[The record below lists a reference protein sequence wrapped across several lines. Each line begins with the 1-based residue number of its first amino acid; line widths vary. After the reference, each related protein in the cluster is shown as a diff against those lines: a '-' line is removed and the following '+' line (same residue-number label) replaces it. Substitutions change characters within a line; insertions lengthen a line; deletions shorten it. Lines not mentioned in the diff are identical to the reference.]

1 MDTTRTAAARR
12 PRSGTLIALALAGT
26 TALTGLPGASAA
38 GTPRLQTVIVTGVGD
53 VASAVRAVGGQVLD
67 RLPLIG
73 GVSARLPKG
82 SLLGTSWTVVPDRA
96 VGVAATSAAT
106 GPASTVRATLGLGAP
121 SGEGAGVT
129 VAVVDTG
136 VANVADLAGRVTHVD
151 VSGAGV
157 GDGYGHGTF
166 VAGLV
171 AGSGASSGGSYAGI
185 APGARILDVR
195 VADDDGSSDLV
206 TVLKGLQA
214 VAAHPEVD
222 VVNLS
227 LSSGSPLPYQIDPL
241 TVALDALW
249 RKGITVVVPAG
260 NDGADGRGS
269 ITSPGIDPV
278 LLTVGGLDENGT
290 SKRRDDTV
298 AAWSS
303 QGPAPQGV
311 AKPDL
316 VAPGSHVISTG
327 APGSVVWDANSGS
340 RLAGGYMKGSG
351 TSFSTAVMSGAV
363 AVLLA
368 DRPQLSPQ
376 QVKVLATKSAY
387 DVNGPNRATGSGG
400 LDLTAA
406 LDARTP
412 TVKPVKDTIPGA
424 ASSWAAF
431 LQALLDGDMA
441 AAASSWAKLSP
452 EARQWAARQWADLSP
467 DARQWAARQ
476 WSARQWADQS
486 SGDGQTDNVS
496 ADEWAARQWA
506 ARQWAARQW
515 ADSDWSARQWSARQ
529 WSARQWSA
537 RQWSDSSWTA
547 DDWTARQWSA
557 RQWSARQWS
566 TTDWS

>member
-1 MDTTRTAAARR
+1 MDTTRTGVTGR
-12 PRSGTLIALALAGT
+12 PRAGTLIALALVGA
-26 TALTGLPGASAA
+26 TALSALPGPSAA
-38 GTPRLQTVIVTGVGD
+38 GSPPLQTVIVTGAGD
-53 VASAVRAVGGQVLD
+53 VAQAVRSVGGHVLD
-67 RLPLIG
+67 QLPLIS
-73 GVSARLPKG
+73 GVSARLPRG
-82 SLLGTSWTVVPDRA
+82 AHLTGGWTVVPDRL
-96 VGVAATSAAT
+96 VGVSGAGGATS
-106 GPASTVRATLGLGAP
+106 GPASTVRRTLGLGSP

-136 VANVADLAGRVTHVD
+136 VADVPDLAGRVTHVD
-151 VSGAGV
+151 VTGDGI

-171 AGSGASSGGSYAGI
+171 AGDGSSSGGRNAGV

-195 VADDDGSSDLV
+195 VGADDGSSDLV

-222 VVNLS
+222 VLNLS

-241 TVALDALW
+241 TVALEALW

-260 NDGADGRGS
+260 NDGEDGRRS

-278 LLTVGGLDENGT
+278 LLTVGGLDEQGT
-290 SKRRDDTV
+290 ARHRDDSV
-298 AAWSS
+298 ADWSS

-316 VAPGSHVISTG
+316 VAPGAHVISTG
-327 APGSVVWDANSGS
+327 APGSVVWNTNRDA
-340 RLAGGYMKGSG
+340 RLSGGYFRGSG
-351 TSFSTAVMSGAV
+351 TSFSTAVVSGSA

-368 DRPQLSPQ
+368 DRPRLSPD
-376 QVKVLATKSAY
+376 QVKRLATDSTY
-387 DVNGPNRATGSGG
+387 DVDGPKRATGAGG
-400 LDLTAA
+400 LDLSAA

-412 TVKPVKDTIPGA
+412 RVQGTSSSDIPGS
-424 ASSWAAF
+424 ASAWAAF
-431 LQALLDGDMA
+431 LQALLDGDEA
-441 AAASSWAKLSP
+441 AAASAWATLSP
-452 EARQWAARQWADLSP
+452 EARQWAASSWAALSP

-476 WSARQWADQS
+476 WAARQWA
-486 SGDGQTDNVS
+486 GDD
-496 ADEWAARQWA
+496 WAARQWA

-515 ADSDWSARQWSARQ
+515 ADSDWTARQWSARQ
-529 WSARQWSA
+529 WSARQWSGT
-537 RQWSDSSWTA
+537 SWTD

-566 TTDWS
+566 TTSWD

>member
-1 MDTTRTAAARR
+1 METTRTGVASR
-12 PRSGTLIALALAGT
+12 PRASALIALALAGA
-26 TALTGLPGASAA
+26 TALTGLPGAQAA
-38 GTPRLQTVIVTGVGD
+38 GPRPLQTVIVTGVGD
-53 VASAVRAVGGQVLD
+53 VMHAVSTAGGQVLD

-73 GVSARLPKG
+73 GVSARLPLEAQLG
-82 SLLGTSWTVVPDRA
+82 SSWSVVPNRP
-96 VGVAATSAAT
+96 VGVSGNSSSS
-106 GPASTVRATLGLGAP
+106 GPASTVRATLGLGGP
-121 SGEGAGVT
+121 RGEGAGVT

-136 VANVADLAGRVTHVD
+136 VADVTDLAGRLTHVD

-171 AGSGASSGGSYAGI
+171 AGSGRDSGGAYAGV
-185 APGARILDVR
+185 APGASILDVR
-195 VADDDGSSDLV
+195 VADQNGNSDLV
-206 TVLKGLQA
+206 RVLKGLQA

-241 TVALDALW
+241 TVALEALW

-260 NDGADGRGS
+260 NDGADGKGS

-290 SKRRDDTV
+290 GTHKDDTV
-298 AAWSS
+298 ADWSS

-316 VAPGSHVISTG
+316 VAPGAHVIST
-327 APGSVVWDANSGS
+327 AAVGSVVWNDN
-340 RLAGGYMKGSG
+340 AGGRVGSTYMKGSG
-351 TSFSTAVMSGAV
+351 TSFSTAVMSGAA

-368 DRPQLSPQ
+368 QRPSLSPD
-376 QVKVLATKSAY
+376 QVKVLATDNAY
-387 DVNGPNRATGSGG
+387 DIKGKSRATGAGG
-400 LDLTAA
+400 LDLDEA

-412 TVKPVKDTIPGA
+412 NVNTSRDSIPGS

-431 LQALLDGDMA
+431 LQALLDGDA
-441 AAASSWAKLSP
+441 EAAASSWAALSP

-476 WSARQWADQS
+476 WAARQWAA
-486 SGDGQTDNVS
+486 DGTSDE
-496 ADEWAARQWA
+496 EWAARQWA

-529 WSARQWSA
+529 WSARQWSGT
-537 RQWSDSSWTA
+537 DWTG
-547 DDWTARQWSA
+547 DDWTGDDWAARQWSA

-566 TTDWS
+566 AIDWS

>member
-1 MDTTRTAAARR
+1 MDTTRTGTSGR
-12 PRSGTLIALALAGT
+12 PRAGTLVALALA
-26 TALTGLPGASAA
+26 AATGLSSLPGPVAAAS
-38 GTPRLQTVIVTGVGD
+38 LQTVIVTGRGD
-53 VASAVRAVGGQVLD
+53 VAAAVRAAGGVVLD
-67 RLPLIG
+67 HLPLIG
-73 GVSARLPKG
+73 GVSARLPRSTHLTG
-82 SLLGTSWTVVPDRA
+82 WTVVPDRP
-96 VGVAATSAAT
+96 VGVSGGGGADS
-106 GPASTVRATLGLGAP
+106 GPASTVRGTLGLGTP

-136 VANVADLAGRVTHVD
+136 VADVPDLAGRLSHVD
-151 VSGAGV
+151 VTGDGV

-171 AGSGASSGGSYAGI
+171 AGDGSSSSGRNAGV

-195 VADDDGSSDLV
+195 VGSNDGTSDLV

-241 TVALDALW
+241 TVALEALW
-249 RKGITVVVPAG
+249 RRGITVVVPAG
-260 NDGADGRGS
+260 NDGQDGRRT

-278 LLTVGGLDENGT
+278 LLTVGGLDEQGT
-290 SKRRDDTV
+290 AKHRDDNV
-298 AAWSS
+298 ADWSS

-316 VAPGSHVISTG
+316 VAPGAHVISTG
-327 APGSVVWDANSGS
+327 APGSVVWNGNPASQ
-340 RLAGGYMKGSG
+340 LPGGYFRGSG
-351 TSFSTAVMSGAV
+351 TSFSTAVMSGSA

-368 DRPQLSPQ
+368 GRPQLTPD
-376 QVKVLATKSAY
+376 QVKQLATDSAY
-387 DVNGPNRATGSGG
+387 DVDGARWATGAGG
-400 LDLTAA
+400 LDLSAA

-412 TVKPVKDTIPGA
+412 RPRTTPTTDIPGA
-424 ASSWAAF
+424 ASAWAAF
-431 LQALLDGDMA
+431 LQALLNGDEQ
-441 AAASSWAKLSP
+441 AAASAWARLSP
-452 EARQWAARQWADLSP
+452 EARQWAASSWADLSP

-476 WSARQWADQS
+476 WAARQWA
-486 SGDGQTDNVS
+486 GDD
-496 ADEWAARQWA
+496 WAARQWA

-529 WSARQWSA
+529 WSARQWSG
-537 RQWSDSSWTA
+537 SGWTD
-547 DDWTARQWSA
+547 DDWAARQWSA

-566 TTDWS
+566 TASWE